1 MEKKDVDNHNNN
13 NKVELEVVHIAIQQ
27 LLDERK
33 KNKKELVED
42 EDEDED
48 KLLSKLLTQVELL
61 EKDHKNG
68 DKEETS
74 RNSVEND
81 VRIDEVV
88 KEIKGVKRQNM
99 ITHCLLSVLIIATAF
114 WQLSEVSILLAVKEK
129 LSNPVKA
136 IGDLFK
142 GVLKGQNNKLLTE
155 PPPMPPQLPH
165 VNIPALSLNNNAGH
179 RDGDIIS
186 D

>member
-1 MEKKDVDNHNNN
+1 MEKKDVDNN
-13 NKVELEVVHIAIQQ
+13 NKVELELVHIAIQQ

-33 KNKKELVED
+33 KNKKGLVAD
-42 EDEDED
+42 EDEDES
-48 KLLSKLLTQVELL
+48 KLLCKLLTQLELL

-68 DKEETS
+68 NKEETS
-74 RNSVEND
+74 RNSGEND

-88 KEIKGVKRQNM
+88 KEIKGVKRQNK

-142 GVLKGQNNKLLTE
+142 GVLKGQNNKPLTE
-155 PPPMPPQLPH
+155 PPPMHPQLPH

-179 RDGDIIS
+179 RDGDIS
-186 D
+186 E